1 MCDFIFLMLFSFS
14 ISLVRSQALQE
25 DISNHRQDVADVV
38 EKGEAVMKSDKTDDI
53 HRTEIKNEIILLHE
67 RWEKL
72 EILSQRL
79 HKR

>member
-1 MCDFIFLMLFSFS
+1 MCDFIFLMLFSFT
-14 ISLVRSQALQE
+14 ISFVRSQALQE

>member
-1 MCDFIFLMLFSFS
+1 MD
-14 ISLVRSQALQE
+14 
-25 DISNHRQDVADVV
+25 DITNHRQDVGDVV
-38 EKGEAVMKSDKTDDI
+38 DMGETLIMNDKTDET
-53 HRTEIKNEIILLHE
+53 HRTEIKNQLLLLLD